1 MTDDDRSRPWNLP
14 RSAITP
20 ERVYLDRREF
30 LRKSGLA
37 TLGAAAL
44 GPGALAACDPQDGR
58 GAGADSASADAGRV
72 AQSGPLDNVPETP
85 TADLYP
91 EARRIARYTAGD
103 RHGSVTDEEVVATY
117 NNFYEFGT
125 DKQAVWERTDA
136 FEARPWQ
143 IEIEGLVESPGT
155 FDLVDLERE
164 LGLEERIYR
173 LRCVE
178 AWSVVVPWIGFPF
191 SKLLERVRPTGEARY
206 VRMVSFDR
214 PDQAPGQREQTWYE
228 WPYYEALRLDEAM
241 NEVAFLATGM
251 YGHPLQKQNGAPIR
265 LAVPW
270 KYGFKSIKSIRRIEL
285 TRERPP
291 SFWNDLQPDEYGW
304 LSNVDPTVDHP
315 RWSQATEEVVA
326 TGEEVPT
333 LPYNGYGEWVSGL
346 YPCPT
351 PEGDVPHAPGCG

>member
-1 MTDDDRSRPWNLP
+1 MSDPQGPPSWSLP
-14 RSAITP
+14 PSAVTP
-20 ERVYLDRREF
+20 EHVYVDRREF
-30 LRKSGLA
+30 LRRSGLA
-37 TLGAAAL
+37 ALGAAAL
-44 GPGALAACDPQDGR
+44 GPGALAACDTGGR
-58 GAGADSASADAGRV
+58 GGADAGSP
-72 AQSGPLDNVPETP
+72 QDGPLDNVPETP

-91 EARRIARYTAGD
+91 EARKVARYTAGE
-103 RHGSVTDEEVVATY
+103 RHGAVTEEEVVATY

-125 DKQAVWERTDA
+125 EKRAVWRRTDA

-143 IEIEGLVESPGT
+143 IEVGGLVESPGT

-164 LGLEERIYR
+164 MGLEERIYR

-191 SKLLERVRPTGEARY
+191 RKLLEKVAPTSGARY

-214 PDQAPGQREQTWYE
+214 PEQAPGQREQTWYE

-270 KYGFKSIKSIRRIEL
+270 KYGYKSIKSIRRIEL

-291 SFWNDLQPDEYGW
+291 TFWNDLQPDEYGW

-315 RWSQATEEVVA
+315 RWSQATEEIVG
-326 TGEEVPT
+326 TDREVPT
-333 LPYNGYGEWVSGL
+333 LPYNGYGEWVSDL

-351 PEGDVPHAPGCG
+351 PAGDVPHAEGCA